1 MSYTGNIN
9 IQKSDIYTDKEW
21 NGIIT
26 ANYNLFFDPAF
37 LKYNDEF
44 GKEIKWHHLILK
56 TIKKNKTAGIITGCE
71 VKDEGVTRFI
81 SCKGTSFGGFL
92 WKEKLSVIDY
102 IDAINSFTRY
112 LKDNGFDKCT
122 INNPPCIYGTD
133 FNEEYEYALLENGF
147 KITKDSITN
156 IIKLPAF
163 DYTKLSNPLK
173 RTIRNSAKNVSIEI
187 MENPLNE
194 KKYERFYEILLDN
207 RLAKNIKPTHSG
219 EELFYLKKNLGSRII
234 FFSASVENEICGMCV
249 LFVIRNDV
257 ILNFY
262 LATDENY
269 KKYRAADYL
278 LYETIE
284 WAKKNNFRL
293 YDIGTSDVGGELIEG
308 LFNFKKKF
316 KADGFLRKS
325 FSKTL

>member
-1 MSYTGNIN
+1 MNYTGNIN
-9 IQKSDIYTDKEW
+9 IQKSDIHTDKEW
-21 NGIIT
+21 NGIISS
-26 ANYNLFFDPAF
+26 NYNLFFDPVF
-37 LKYNDEF
+37 LKYNDVF
-44 GKEIKWHHLILK
+44 GKGIKWHHLVLK
-56 TIKKNKTAGIITGCE
+56 TKKKNKTAGIITGCE
-71 VKDEGVTRFI
+71 VKEDTGLHFI

-102 IDAINSFTRY
+102 IDAINSFVSY
-112 LKDNGFDKCT
+112 LKENGFGKCT

-163 DYTKLSNPLK
+163 EYTKLSNPLK
-173 RTIRNSAKNVSIEI
+173 RTIRNSSKNVQVELL
-187 MENPLNE
+187 ENTVDE
-194 KKYERFYEILLDN
+194 AKYLRFYEILLRN
-207 RLAKNIKPTHSG
+207 RLTKNIKPTHTK
-219 EELFYLKKNLGSRII
+219 EELLYLKRNLGNKVI
-234 FFSASVENEICGMCV
+234 FFTATVENEMCGMCV
-249 LFVIRNDV
+249 LFVIKNDV

-262 LATDENY
+262 LATDENF

-278 LYETIE
+278 LFETVE

-293 YDIGTSDVGGELIEG
+293 YDIGTSDVGGTLIEG